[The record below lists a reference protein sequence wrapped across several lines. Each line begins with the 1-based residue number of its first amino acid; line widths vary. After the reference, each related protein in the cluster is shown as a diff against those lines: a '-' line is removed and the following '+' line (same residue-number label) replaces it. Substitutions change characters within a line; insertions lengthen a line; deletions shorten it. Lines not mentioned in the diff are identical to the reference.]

1 MNDGDSG
8 SPIRGKLRSRR
19 AKLTAPLPPDH
30 DLDDEQIEKL
40 RRQMH
45 QLAEVIIDAAL
56 WDARKKREA
65 AEAAAGDGSEREA
78 LSGADRPE

>member
-1 MNDGDSG
+1 MLEAEEFK
-8 SPIRGKLRSRR
+8 KL
-19 AKLTAPLPPDH
+19 LPADY
-30 DLDDEQIEKL
+30 DLDEEQIEKL

-65 AEAAAGDGSEREA
+65 AEAAARDGSEPEVPQ
-78 LSGADRPE
+78 SADRPE

>member
-1 MNDGDSG
+1 MLDAE
-8 SPIRGKLRSRR
+8 RFKEL
-19 AKLTAPLPPDH
+19 LPPDH

-56 WDARKKREA
+56 WNARKKREA
-65 AEAAAGDGSEREA
+65 AEAAAGDGSEPE
-78 LSGADRPE
+78 RPKDTW